1 VNKKLLS
8 ASVVA
13 VLSSVLTLSGTA
25 WGQAKPNDGAAPA
38 ADAPHKVALVDMA
51 YVFKNYKK
59 FEVLRED
66 LKEKI
71 QESEVEAKSRAEAV
85 QNLQKTLKALNEGS
99 PDFAAAEQKLA
110 RASADFEAFR
120 RNAQRDFLK
129 QESQIYHQIYT
140 EASDI
145 VGRYAAYYHYT
156 LVIRFNREEL
166 DTDNAQKLIEGMN
179 RQVVYHRSEDDITLS
194 VTDALN
200 KAYAKQTGTTAA
212 RPAAR
217 PTTNAPATAT
227 PRTNAPR

>member
-1 VNKKLLS
+1 MNKKLLS

-13 VLSSVLTLSGTA
+13 VLSSVLTLSGSA
-25 WGQAKPNDGAAPA
+25 WGQAQPKEGAAPA
-38 ADAPHKVALVDMA
+38 AAEVPHKVALVDMA

-71 QESEVEAKSRAEAV
+71 QESETEAKSRAEAV
-85 QNLQKTLKALNEGS
+85 QNLQKQLKQLNEGS
-99 PDFAAAEQKLA
+99 PDFAAAEQKFA

-140 EASDI
+140 EASEA
-145 VGRYAAYYHYT
+145 VAKYATYYKYT
-156 LVIRFNREEL
+156 LVIRFNREDL

-179 RQVVYHRSEDDITLS
+179 RQVVYHREQDDITLS
-194 VTDALN
+194 VTDFLN
-200 KAYAKQTGTTAA
+200 KRYGNQAGASATK
-212 RPAAR
+212 PA
-217 PTTNAPATAT
+217 TNAPATAT
-227 PRTNAPR
+227 TPRTNTPR